1 MKLKLKIIILK
12 SIRMLLAFTILFQQ
26 IPFVETK
33 ANAEETVF
41 PSASLRLLFYTDPF
55 KCNYFNNINGIDDEL
70 NLLEYIQEASSDAA
84 SSSIQR
90 TLWKTL
96 TETDQLSIRVFLP

>member
-1 MKLKLKIIILK
+1 MKMKLKIIILK

-55 KCNYFNNINGIDDEL
+55 
-70 NLLEYIQEASSDAA
+70 
-84 SSSIQR
+84 
-90 TLWKTL
+90 
-96 TETDQLSIRVFLP
+96 